1 VLYPTSAEGFG
12 LVPYEAARFGTA
24 TVHVSF
30 GPLAEVAPDLPVAA
44 GGWAPKELA
53 EACRALLADPDL
65 YQAQIA
71 AVLRAAETYTWDRT
85 AELLVSAYRQVLSRP
100 RR

>member
-1 VLYPTSAEGFG
+1 VTSRERNWLLRHAS
-12 LVPYEAARFGTA
+12 LA
-24 TVHVSF
+24 VHVSF

-44 GGWAPKELA
+44 AGWAPAELA

-65 YQAQIA
+65 YQAQIT

-85 AELLVSAYRQVLSRP
+85 ADLLVSAYRQVLSRP